1 MRWFSLFGTK
11 YALFNTWMENNYS
24 PADDYKDFLSSI
36 LNQEG
41 NREATLGDRD
51 PFNGRNG
58 LSLSAYYVEL
68 FNRVKASL
76 SALQAYA
83 FLSLDNSKDKDL
95 AENFYKIVNADIEKT
110 ISLLDCFNDYI
121 NFSAPM
127 VKKNTVNTLIEE
139 VITKHG
145 SQFQEKKVNIIKK
158 QFEKDLPETIL
169 PDEQL
174 RYILNSVI
182 EYVLLSMPLDGNVG
196 FLTRIFD
203 IEALTSEE
211 KVQLQKDGKY
221 LEVLVVSTGYEKSGK
236 EVEFVP
242 VIPAHPPQEGATELI
257 LKLAKEIIKMN
268 KGMMRQ
274 KIYEDKKMAFIS
286 VILPIERRNVVRY
299 PSLEER
305 QNKTRGIEK

>member
-1 MRWFSLFGTK
+1 
-11 YALFNTWMENNYS
+11 MENNYS
-24 PADDYKDFLSSI
+24 PADDYKNFLSSI
-36 LNQEG
+36 LGQEG
-41 NREATLGDRD
+41 KPEATLGERD
-51 PFNGRNG
+51 PSNGPNG
-58 LSLSAYYVEL
+58 FSASAHYVEL

-83 FLSLDNSKDKDL
+83 FLSLDNSKDKEL

-121 NFSAPM
+121 NFSTPL
-127 VKKNTVNTLIEE
+127 VKKNTVNTLMEE

-145 SQFQEKKVNIIKK
+145 SQFQEKKINVIKK

-182 EYVLLSMPLDGNVG
+182 EYVLLSIPLDGNVG

-221 LEVLVVSTGYEKSGK
+221 LEILVVSTSYEKSGK

-242 VIPAHPPQEGATELI
+242 VIPTHPQQEGATELI
-257 LKLAKEIIKMN
+257 LKLAKEIIRMN
-268 KGMMRQ
+268 KGVMRQ
-274 KIYEDKKMAFIS
+274 KLYEDKKMAFIS

-305 QNKTRGIEK
+305 QTKTRGVEK

>member
-1 MRWFSLFGTK
+1 
-11 YALFNTWMENNYS
+11 MENNYS
-24 PADDYKDFLSSI
+24 PADDYKNFLSSI
-36 LNQEG
+36 LGQEG
-41 NREATLGDRD
+41 KPEATLGERD
-51 PFNGRNG
+51 PSNGPNG
-58 LSLSAYYVEL
+58 FSASAHYVEL

-83 FLSLDNSKDKDL
+83 FLSLDNSKDKEL

-121 NFSAPM
+121 NFSTPL
-127 VKKNTVNTLIEE
+127 VKKNTVNTLMEE

-145 SQFQEKKVNIIKK
+145 SQFQEKKINVIKK

-182 EYVLLSMPLDGNVG
+182 EYVLLSIPLDGNVG

-221 LEVLVVSTGYEKSGK
+221 LEILVVSTSYEKSGK

-242 VIPAHPPQEGATELI
+242 VLPTHPQQEGATELI
-257 LKLAKEIIKMN
+257 LKLAKEIIRMN
-268 KGMMRQ
+268 KGVMRQ
-274 KIYEDKKMAFIS
+274 KLYEDKKMAFIS

-305 QNKTRGIEK
+305 QTKTRGVEK

>member
-1 MRWFSLFGTK
+1 
-11 YALFNTWMENNYS
+11 MENNYS

-36 LNQEG
+36 LNQER
-41 NREATLGDRD
+41 NREATPGEKDLS
-51 PFNGRNG
+51 NGRNG
-58 LSLSAYYVEL
+58 FSLSAYYVEL

-83 FLSLDNSKDKDL
+83 FLSLDNSKDKEL
-95 AENFYKIVNADIEKT
+95 AEHFYKIVNADIEKT

-121 NFSAPM
+121 NFSTPT
-127 VKKNTVNTLIEE
+127 VKKNTVNTLMEE
-139 VITKHG
+139 VITKHR

-221 LEVLVVSTGYEKSGK
+221 LEILVVSTSYEKSGK

-274 KIYEDKKMAFIS
+274 KVYEDKKMAFIS

>member
-1 MRWFSLFGTK
+1 
-11 YALFNTWMENNYS
+11 MENNYS
-24 PADDYKDFLSSI
+24 PADDYKNFLSSI
-36 LNQEG
+36 LGQEG
-41 NREATLGDRD
+41 KPEATLGDRD
-51 PFNGRNG
+51 PSNGPNG
-58 LSLSAYYVEL
+58 FSASAHYVEL

-83 FLSLDNSKDKDL
+83 FLSLDNSKDKEL

-121 NFSAPM
+121 NFSTPL
-127 VKKNTVNTLIEE
+127 VKKNTVNTLMEE

-145 SQFQEKKVNIIKK
+145 SQFQEKKINVIKK

-182 EYVLLSMPLDGNVG
+182 EYVLLSIPLDGNVG

-211 KVQLQKDGKY
+211 KVQVQKDGKY
-221 LEVLVVSTGYEKSGK
+221 LEILVVSTSYEKSGK

-242 VIPAHPPQEGATELI
+242 VIPTHPQQEGATELI
-257 LKLAKEIIKMN
+257 LKLAKEIIRMN
-268 KGMMRQ
+268 KGVMRQ
-274 KIYEDKKMAFIS
+274 KLYEDKKMAFIS

-305 QNKTRGIEK
+305 QTKTRGVEK

>member
-1 MRWFSLFGTK
+1 
-11 YALFNTWMENNYS
+11 MENNYS

-51 PFNGRNG
+51 PSSGRNG
-58 LSLSAYYVEL
+58 YSFSAYYVEL

-83 FLSLDNSKDKDL
+83 FLSLDNSKDKEL

-121 NFSAPM
+121 NFSTPT
-127 VKKNTVNTLIEE
+127 VKKNTVNTLMEE

-182 EYVLLSMPLDGNVG
+182 EYVLLSIPFDGNVG

-221 LEVLVVSTGYEKSGK
+221 LEILVVSTSYEKSGK

-242 VIPAHPPQEGATELI
+242 VIPDHPPQEGATELI

-268 KGMMRQ
+268 KGEMKQ
-274 KIYEDKKMAFIS
+274 KVYEDKKMAFIS